1 VQSADLGEV
10 MKMKFRRRE
19 KVAIYITREKPN
31 GWELLVFHPQ
41 SAPESDWQIPAGTIE
56 DAEIAKEA
64 AVRETLEESG
74 LSLASVQYVGEEEMR
89 YPERMRVHYT
99 YFYHAHIECQENRW
113 THCVAGDGQDC
124 GDFFDFAWL
133 PRTDYAT
140 RTPPSY
146 FLRSFDS
153 SIGTDTSV

>member
-1 VQSADLGEV
+1 
-10 MKMKFRRRE
+10 MTMKFRRRE
-19 KVAIYITREKPN
+19 KVAIYITREQPE

-41 SAPESDWQIPAGTIE
+41 SAPDSDWQIPAGTIE

-74 LSLASVQYVGEEEMR
+74 LSLATVQYVGEEEMR

-124 GDFFDFAWL
+124 GDFFHFAWL
-133 PRTDYAT
+133 PLERITQLE
-140 RTPPSY
+140 RRHHI
-146 FLRSFDS
+146 FLDRLIHRLERSQHYDCRKH
-153 SIGTDTSV
+153 G